1 MKDKVSTYMPP
12 LRDVPLALFYGAIW
26 YIALWIADYP
36 VYETLGV
43 VIFAYIT
50 LWTSRLIVSS
60 IVKSLLGR
68 ALRRASHVADNLGI
82 EITDEPPSAA
92 RTSARITAGVVLL
105 SIAGV
110 IIGSSFALLV
120 PAVAMMELTPL
131 GVGFTIA
138 GIVLLAG
145 GLAIIV
151 PFFALTFALLAR
163 AETLS
168 TPSTNKISE
177 RVSHIRHSERLM
189 RQWKL
194 AA

>member
-1 MKDKVSTYMPP
+1 MKDKISTYLPP

-26 YIALWIADYP
+26 YIALWIVNYP

-43 VIFAYIT
+43 IAFAYIT

-60 IVKSLLGR
+60 IIKSLLGR
-68 ALRRASHVADNLGI
+68 ALRKASHVADNLGI
-82 EITDEPPSAA
+82 EITDEPPSGVRA
-92 RTSARITAGVVLL
+92 SARITAGAILL

-110 IIGSSFALLV
+110 ILGSSFVLLI

-131 GVGFTIA
+131 GVGFSVA
-138 GIVLLAG
+138 GFALLAG
-145 GLAIIV
+145 GLLIIV

-168 TPSTNKISE
+168 NSKISE
-177 RVSHIRHSERLM
+177 RVSHIRQSERLM

>member
-1 MKDKVSTYMPP
+1 M
-12 LRDVPLALFYGAIW
+12 ALFYGAIW

-36 VYETLGV
+36 IYETLGV
-43 VIFAYIT
+43 IIFAYIT

-60 IVKSLLGR
+60 VIKSLLER
-68 ALRRASHVADNLGI
+68 ALRKASHVADNLGI
-82 EITDEPPSAA
+82 EITDEPPSGVRA
-92 RTSARITAGVVLL
+92 SARITAGVVLL

-110 IIGSSFALLV
+110 IIGSSFALLI

-138 GIVLLAG
+138 GFALLAG
-145 GLAIIV
+145 GLLIIV
-151 PFFALTFALLAR
+151 PFFALTFALLAS

-168 TPSTNKISE
+168 NTLANNKISE
-177 RVSHIRHSERLM
+177 RVSHIRQSERLM